1 MESMTKSEIRARIE
15 EIGIIASVRVSNP
28 DYARFAAEA
37 VYNSGIPIAEITL
50 TTPNAIELISQL
62 TKKLPNMVIGA
73 GTVLDLG
80 SARRCVD
87 AGAKFLTSPGLVRE
101 VVEFALQS
109 NVVVFPGA
117 LTPSEVIEAWKAGS
131 DFVKIFP
138 CEPVGGHHYVR
149 SLKVPLPQ
157 VPLIASGG
165 VNQQSAV
172 NFILA
177 GATALGIGSELIP
190 REALKAKQEDQIREL
205 SRRFLAAV
213 KEGRAQLSPL

>member
-1 MESMTKSEIRARIE
+1 MTKSEIRARIE